1 MADNQGASNPGGGGG
16 KETQKKTLDQGVQLL
31 PLLIKYFKS
40 VGFLLGVW
48 VLGYFRFSSTWVMV
62 GLLAYMLNEE
72 YRKIK
77 DSKRKFAAEAVKNE
91 KAAILA
97 RCEELPSWVS
107 KPAVYFF
114 SLHSGA
120 EVPGQRYFAAIS
132 QFSTISLQCK

>member
-1 MADNQGASNPGGGGG
+1 MADSQGASGGGNPGGNPGGEE
-16 KETQKKTLDQGVQLL
+16 KKKTLDQGVQLL

-62 GLLAYMLNEE
+62 GLLCHMLNEE

-77 DSKRKFAAEAVKNE
+77 DSKKKFAQHAVKNE
-91 KAAILA
+91 KEAILA

-107 KPAVYFF
+107 TQVLQYRHT
-114 SLHSGA
+114 SIL
-120 EVPGQRYFAAIS
+120 S
-132 QFSTISLQCK
+132 QLTLFVSST